1 MVYSYMQKKI
11 IFFTTVVTL
20 FFAALFLDENR
31 TPVPVKF
38 FFMDPQP
45 IGLSTIIVLSMLVG
59 VLATIAVLWLYKS
72 VRKAR
77 KSRQLVEKSIEKSI
91 E

>member
-1 MVYSYMQKKI
+1 MQKKI

-38 FFMDPQP
+38 FFMDPLP
-45 IGLSTIIVLSMLVG
+45 IGLSTVIGLSMLVG
-59 VLATIAVLWLYKS
+59 VLATIAALWLYKT
-72 VRKAR
+72 VRKAM
-77 KSRQLVEKSIEKSI
+77 KNQQLVEKSRE
-91 E
+91 